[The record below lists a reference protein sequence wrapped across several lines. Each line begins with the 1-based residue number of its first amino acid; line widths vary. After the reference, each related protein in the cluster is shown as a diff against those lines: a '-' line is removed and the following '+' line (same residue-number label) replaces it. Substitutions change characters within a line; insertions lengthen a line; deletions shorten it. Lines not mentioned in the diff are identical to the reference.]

1 MKQSYSQSEMRSKKQ
16 CEAIT
21 HINTN
26 ISIQGLRKVEVNVVV
41 LIYFSLY
48 Q

>member
-26 ISIQGLRKVEVNVVV
+26 IV
-41 LIYFSLY
+41 LSPKGKA
-48 Q
+48 QKT